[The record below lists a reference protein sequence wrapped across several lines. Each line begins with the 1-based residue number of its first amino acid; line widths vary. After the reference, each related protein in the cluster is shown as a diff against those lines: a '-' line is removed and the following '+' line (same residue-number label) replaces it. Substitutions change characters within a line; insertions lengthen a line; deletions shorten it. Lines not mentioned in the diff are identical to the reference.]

1 MMTKHALVIDDNSKN
16 LNILAMLLQE
26 QGVTSTL
33 VNNANQLNNTL
44 ASLGAVDVVFI
55 DLEMPGM
62 SGFEV
67 LHQFKTDP
75 RFDGVPMVAYT
86 VHISEMNVANE
97 QGFDSFLGKPLDSE
111 KFPDQLARI
120 LNGEPVW
127 SRGG

>member
-1 MMTKHALVIDDNSKN
+1 MTKHALVIDDNNKN
-16 LNILAMLLQE
+16 LNILAMLLRE

-33 VNNANQLNNTL
+33 VTNPNQLG
-44 ASLGAVDVVFI
+44 AVVAGLGAVDVVFI

-62 SGFEV
+62 SGFDV
-67 LHQFKTDP
+67 LRQFRADP

-86 VHISEMNVANE
+86 VHVSEMNVANE

>member
-1 MMTKHALVIDDNSKN
+1 MSKHALVIDDNTKN
-16 LNILAMLLQE
+16 VNILALLLTE

-33 VNNANQLNNTL
+33 VTNPNLL
-44 ASLGAVDVVFI
+44 DEVLVGMGAVDVVFI

-62 SGFEV
+62 NGFDV
-67 LHQFKTDP
+67 RKRLKADP
-75 RFDGVPMVAYT
+75 RFVHVPLVAYT
-86 VHISEMNVANE
+86 VHVSEMNVANE
-97 QGFDSFLGKPLDSE
+97 AGFDSFLGKPLDSE